1 LICAIAATEYDLR
14 SGTEMNSDTLPRRDA
29 ASWLRLKAFL
39 AGLRPG
45 DVITAR
51 HTVEHTHVAPE
62 SVDVV
67 LSALTR
73 ANLFEQHGEYFVR
86 CQIDLASPNELGE

>member
-1 LICAIAATEYDLR
+1 METHTSTACT
-14 SGTEMNSDTLPRRDA
+14 DT

-51 HTVEHTHVAPE
+51 HTVEYTCVAPE

-67 LSALTR
+67 LNALTR

-86 CQIDLASPNELGE
+86 CQIDLATSSQLGE